1 MINAQEIAGELLY
14 LLANGD
20 TKKYIDKCYDLYL
33 NFSYEY
39 QEIQDILSEIVMS
52 SVSALR
58 SLLNGE
64 GQVFYEEAMERHA
77 LYTDEEITDVVIS
90 PYSERPHLFSFEDL
104 KEDPGNW
111 LNLAVTRYY
120 HKESVRLAQEED

>member
-39 QEIQDILSEIVMS
+39 QEIQDILSEIVMEIS
-52 SVSALR
+52 SRKRWSAYPTDICKTIDI
-58 SLLNGE
+58 
-64 GQVFYEEAMERHA
+64 VCDYVEEHRNE
-77 LYTDEEITDVVIS
+77 Y
-90 PYSERPHLFSFEDL
+90 DL
-104 KEDPGNW
+104 DFFC
-111 LNLAVTRYY
+111 
-120 HKESVRLAQEED
+120 S

>member
-39 QEIQDILSEIVMS
+39 QEIQDILSEIVMEIS
-52 SVSALR
+52 SRKRWSAYPTDICKTIDI
-58 SLLNGE
+58 
-64 GQVFYEEAMERHA
+64 VCDYVEEHRNEYDRDFFWA
-77 LYTDEEITDVVIS
+77 
-90 PYSERPHLFSFEDL
+90 
-104 KEDPGNW
+104 
-111 LNLAVTRYY
+111 
-120 HKESVRLAQEED
+120 